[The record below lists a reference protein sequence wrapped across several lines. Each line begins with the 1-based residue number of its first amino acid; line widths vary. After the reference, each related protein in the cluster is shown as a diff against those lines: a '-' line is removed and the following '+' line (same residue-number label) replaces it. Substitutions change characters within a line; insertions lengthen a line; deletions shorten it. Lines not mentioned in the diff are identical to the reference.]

1 MKTPDLRQKLERPD
15 ECIDWL
21 GRELTKIGGR
31 KTKAYKCWQE
41 MLMYIAYCGKRMEK
55 DNDNIL
61 RLKEVVQQQHE
72 DNDIFSPS
80 DVCIHISEWLAASP
94 LFYP

>member
-1 MKTPDLRQKLERPD
+1 MKTPDLRHKLEQPD
-15 ECIDWL
+15 ECIEWL
-21 GRELTKIGGR
+21 GKELIKIGGR

-72 DNDIFSPS
+72 DNKDRKGKGR
-80 DVCIHISEWLAASP
+80 DNEK
-94 LFYP
+94 

>member
-1 MKTPDLRQKLERPD
+1 MKTPDLRQKLECPD

-21 GRELTKIGGR
+21 GRELTKIGGKR
-31 KTKAYKCWQE
+31 TKAYKCWQE
-41 MLMYIAYCGKRMEK
+41 MLIYIAYCGKRMEK

-72 DNDIFSPS
+72 DNKNRKGDGK
-80 DVCIHISEWLAASP
+80 DGAK
-94 LFYP
+94 

>member
-72 DNDIFSPS
+72 DNKDRKGKGGK
-80 DVCIHISEWLAASP
+80 HGTK
-94 LFYP
+94 

>member
-1 MKTPDLRQKLERPD
+1 MKTPDLRHKLECPD

-21 GRELTKIGGR
+21 GRELTKIGGKR
-31 KTKAYKCWQE
+31 TKAYKCWQE

-72 DNDIFSPS
+72 DNKNSKGKDG
-80 DVCIHISEWLAASP
+80 DNEKQ
-94 LFYP
+94 

>member
-1 MKTPDLRQKLERPD
+1 MKTPDLRQKLEQPD
-15 ECIDWL
+15 ECIEWL
-21 GRELTKIGGR
+21 GKELTKIGGK

-55 DNDNIL
+55 DNDNIV

-72 DNDIFSPS
+72 DNKNRKGKGRDN
-80 DVCIHISEWLAASP
+80 EK
-94 LFYP
+94 

>member
-1 MKTPDLRQKLERPD
+1 MKTPDLRQKLECPD

-21 GRELTKIGGR
+21 GKELTKIGGKR
-31 KTKAYKCWQE
+31 TKAYKCWQE
-41 MLMYIAYCGKRMEK
+41 MLMYIAYCRKRMEK

-72 DNDIFSPS
+72 DNKNRKGDGK
-80 DVCIHISEWLAASP
+80 DGVK
-94 LFYP
+94 

>member
-1 MKTPDLRQKLERPD
+1 MKTPDLRQKLESPN

-21 GRELTKIGGR
+21 GRELTKIGGKR
-31 KTKAYKCWQE
+31 TKAYKCWQE

-72 DNDIFSPS
+72 DNKNRKGDGK
-80 DVCIHISEWLAASP
+80 DGAK
-94 LFYP
+94 

>member
-1 MKTPDLRQKLERPD
+1 MKTPDLRQKLECPD

-21 GRELTKIGGR
+21 GRELTKIGGKR
-31 KTKAYKCWQE
+31 TKAYKCWQE
-41 MLMYIAYCGKRMEK
+41 MLMYIAYCGRRMEK

-72 DNDIFSPS
+72 DNKNRKGDGK
-80 DVCIHISEWLAASP
+80 DGVK
-94 LFYP
+94 

>member
-1 MKTPDLRQKLERPD
+1 MISWSKSMKTPDLRHKLEQPD
-15 ECIDWL
+15 ECIEWL
-21 GRELTKIGGR
+21 GKELTKIGGK

-55 DNDNIL
+55 DNDNIV

-72 DNDIFSPS
+72 DNKNRKGKGRDN
-80 DVCIHISEWLAASP
+80 EK
-94 LFYP
+94 

>member
-1 MKTPDLRQKLERPD
+1 MISWSKSMKTPDLRQKLECPD

-21 GRELTKIGGR
+21 GRELTKIGGKR
-31 KTKAYKCWQE
+31 TKAYKCWQE

-72 DNDIFSPS
+72 DNKNRKGDGK
-80 DVCIHISEWLAASP
+80 DGAKQN
-94 LFYP
+94 

>member
-1 MKTPDLRQKLERPD
+1 MKTPDLRHKLEQPD
-15 ECIDWL
+15 ECIEWL
-21 GRELTKIGGR
+21 GKELTKIGGKR
-31 KTKAYKCWQE
+31 TKAYKCWQE

-72 DNDIFSPS
+72 DNKNRKGKGGD
-80 DVCIHISEWLAASP
+80 DEK
-94 LFYP
+94 

>member
-1 MKTPDLRQKLERPD
+1 MKTPDLRQKLECPD

-21 GRELTKIGGR
+21 GKELTKIGGKR
-31 KTKAYKCWQE
+31 TKAYKCWQE

-72 DNDIFSPS
+72 DNKNRKGDGK
-80 DVCIHISEWLAASP
+80 DGVK
-94 LFYP
+94 

>member
-1 MKTPDLRQKLERPD
+1 MKTPDLRHKLEQPD
-15 ECIDWL
+15 ECIEWL
-21 GRELTKIGGR
+21 GKELTKIGGK

-55 DNDNIL
+55 DNDNIV

-72 DNDIFSPS
+72 DNKNRKGDGK
-80 DVCIHISEWLAASP
+80 DGTKQN
-94 LFYP
+94 

>member
-1 MKTPDLRQKLERPD
+1 MKTPDLRHKLEQPD
-15 ECIDWL
+15 ECIEWL
-21 GRELTKIGGR
+21 GKELTKIGGK

-41 MLMYIAYCGKRMEK
+41 MLMYIAYCGRRMEK

-72 DNDIFSPS
+72 DNKNRKGDGK
-80 DVCIHISEWLAASP
+80 DGTK
-94 LFYP
+94 

>member
-1 MKTPDLRQKLERPD
+1 MKTPDLRQKLECPD

-21 GRELTKIGGR
+21 GRELTKIGGKR
-31 KTKAYKCWQE
+31 TKAYKCWQE
-41 MLMYIAYCGKRMEK
+41 MLMYIAYCGRRMEN

-72 DNDIFSPS
+72 DNKNRKGKDR
-80 DVCIHISEWLAASP
+80 DNEK
-94 LFYP
+94 

>member
-1 MKTPDLRQKLERPD
+1 MKTPDLRQKLECPD

-21 GRELTKIGGR
+21 GRELTKIGGKR
-31 KTKAYKCWQE
+31 TKAYKCWQE
-41 MLMYIAYCGKRMEK
+41 MLMYIAYCEKRMEK

-72 DNDIFSPS
+72 DNKNRKGDGK
-80 DVCIHISEWLAASP
+80 DGVK
-94 LFYP
+94 

>member
-1 MKTPDLRQKLERPD
+1 MKTPDLRQKLECPN

-21 GRELTKIGGR
+21 GKELTKIGGKR
-31 KTKAYKCWQE
+31 TKAYKCWQE
-41 MLMYIAYCGKRMEK
+41 MLIYIAYCGRRMEK

-72 DNDIFSPS
+72 DNKNRKGDGK
-80 DVCIHISEWLAASP
+80 DGTKQN
-94 LFYP
+94 

>member
-1 MKTPDLRQKLERPD
+1 MKTPDLRQKLECPD

-21 GRELTKIGGR
+21 GRELTKIGGKR
-31 KTKAYKCWQE
+31 TKAYKCWQE
-41 MLMYIAYCGKRMEK
+41 MLMYIAYCGRRMEK

-72 DNDIFSPS
+72 DNKNRKGDGK
-80 DVCIHISEWLAASP
+80 DGAKQN
-94 LFYP
+94 

>member
-1 MKTPDLRQKLERPD
+1 MKTPDLRHKLEQPD
-15 ECIDWL
+15 ECIEWL
-21 GRELTKIGGR
+21 GKELTKIGGK

-55 DNDNIL
+55 DNDNIV

-72 DNDIFSPS
+72 DNKNRKGKGGDN
-80 DVCIHISEWLAASP
+80 EK
-94 LFYP
+94 

>member
-1 MKTPDLRQKLERPD
+1 MKTPDLRQKLECPD

-21 GRELTKIGGR
+21 GRELTKIGGKR
-31 KTKAYKCWQE
+31 TKAYKCWQE

-72 DNDIFSPS
+72 DNKNRKGDGK
-80 DVCIHISEWLAASP
+80 DGAKQN
-94 LFYP
+94 

>member
-1 MKTPDLRQKLERPD
+1 MKTPDLRQKLECPD

-21 GRELTKIGGR
+21 GRELTKIGGKR
-31 KTKAYKCWQE
+31 TKAYKCWQE
-41 MLMYIAYCGKRMEK
+41 MLMYIAYCGRRMEK

-72 DNDIFSPS
+72 DNKNRKGDGK
-80 DVCIHISEWLAASP
+80 DGAK
-94 LFYP
+94 